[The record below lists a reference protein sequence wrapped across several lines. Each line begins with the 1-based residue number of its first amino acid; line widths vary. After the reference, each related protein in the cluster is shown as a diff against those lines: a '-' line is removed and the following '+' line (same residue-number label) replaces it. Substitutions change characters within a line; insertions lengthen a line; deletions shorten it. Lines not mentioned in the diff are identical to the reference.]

1 MPLRRIHFQKLVAL
15 LQKLFLP
22 ARQLVRAVY
31 LNGSSAQLPSLR
43 SRLDGPGSAFNPARC
58 AFDEPPI
65 SGRAKRSRQLSMVG
79 GALRVPVW
87 IVGCRLWLLL
97 VDGLEPLDGDVQI
110 AHGAKMGVQPFQF
123 APYLLPLGVGNHR
136 RKKG

>member
-1 MPLRRIHFQKLVAL
+1 MPFLRTHFQKSAAL

-31 LNGSSAQLPSLR
+31 LNCSSAQLPSLC

-58 AFDEPPI
+58 AVDQPPI
-65 SGRAKRSRQLSMVG
+65 PGRAKRLRQLSMVG
-79 GALRVPVW
+79 GALRVPGW

-110 AHGAKMGVQPFQF
+110 AHGAKMGVEPFQF
-123 APYLLPLGVGNHR
+123 ALYLLPLGVGKHR
-136 RKKG
+136 RKKR